1 MKHTGVSKASFFWGL
16 QGICTLHRKPYSPEI
31 AQQQLA
37 APYSIDSLASAI
49 TSFGFKAGV
58 ASAKAAK
65 LHKESFPLPVFL
77 RDRRDESGSAPD
89 AACVVALVLQADR
102 DSVLVVEADDSA
114 PRTIPLADFG
124 ERFLG
129 KIVRVSPQSTD
140 ANDPDSEE
148 LARQSR
154 RFGFSWFVP
163 ELLKHKKL
171 CQEVL
176 LASLVIQLIAL
187 ATPLCTQAII
197 DKVVVHHSQSTL
209 IVIAIGMAV
218 FMLFSAAL
226 SWMRQY
232 LVLHTGNRVDA
243 ALGASVFARLFKLP
257 PMYFQ
262 HRPAGVIAARLHGV
276 ETIFR

>member
-1 MKHTGVSKASFFWGL
+1 MKHTGVSKASFFWVL
-16 QGICTLHRKPYSPEI
+16 QGLCTLHRKPYSPEI

-37 APYSIDSLASAI
+37 APYSTDSLAGAL

-58 ASAKAAK
+58 GSVKSAR
-65 LHKESFPLPVFL
+65 LHKESFPLAAFL
-77 RDRRDESGSAPD
+77 RDSGAQAGSGKD
-89 AACVVALVLQADR
+89 GACVVALVLQAGR
-102 DSVLVVEADDSA
+102 DSVLVVEPDDSA
-114 PRTIPLADFG
+114 PRTISLAEFG

-129 KIVRVSPQSTD
+129 KIIRVTPESAD
-140 ANDPDSEE
+140 ASDPDSEE

-171 CQEVL
+171 WQEVL

-187 ATPLCTQAII
+187 ATPLFTQAII

-218 FMLFSAAL
+218 FMLFSAVL
-226 SWMRQY
+226 LKWTPPSRQ
-232 LVLHTGNRVDA
+232 
-243 ALGASVFARLFKLP
+243 FAPEFKL
-257 PMYFQ
+257 
-262 HRPAGVIAARLHGV
+262 
-276 ETIFR
+276 